1 MLLSRFFLPVL
12 KENPKEAQIASHI
25 LMLRAG
31 LCQQSTSG
39 IYSWL
44 PLGKLILDNIT
55 SICRQE
61 MLTAGANEILMP
73 TIQPAEIWKESRRY
87 EDYGKEMLRI
97 KDRNDRDLLYGPT
110 NEELV
115 TDIFRTHIKSYKE
128 LPLNLFHI
136 QWKFRDELRPR
147 FGVMRGREFLMKDA
161 YSFDYDYACSIKSY
175 NKMFIA
181 YMQLFKKI
189 GLKAIPM
196 KADTGPIGGDLS
208 HEFIIIADTGES
220 EVYIEE
226 DFLNYEDNL
235 NNVDYEDDLQ
245 KFVDKYTSYYAATD
259 EKHDPKLFNKDLK
272 GLIKTR
278 GIEVGHIFH
287 FGQKYSEPMKA
298 NINNDEGKNIPV
310 FMGSYGVGLSRL
322 VGAVIEANHDKTGII
337 WPYEITPWYY
347 NLINLKNG
355 DIDCDKIC
363 SDIYNYIKTLSK
375 TVLYD
380 DTNERAGT
388 KLAKAD
394 LIGLPFQIIV
404 GPRGIKEKVFDLKN
418 RKNGNIQKL
427 SYNELINFIN
437 SNN

>member
-61 MLTAGANEILMP
+61 MLAAGANEILMP

-245 KFVDKYTSYYAATD
+245 KIVDKYTSFYAATD

-298 NINNDEGKNIPV
+298 NINTDEGKNIPV

-322 VGAVIEANHDKTGII
+322 VGAVIEANHDKAGII

-363 SDIYNYIKTLSK
+363 SDIYNSIKALSK